1 MESDAKFGLDPNAA
15 FKKIFKDPSW
25 KLVLGIGSTVNAAT
39 LVLLTSGRFALPLLP
54 VAFLVWAA
62 SQGYILKVARTEIK
76 SPEEGLPAW
85 SGWADMMIS
94 GLTWLAVMC
103 AQIIV
108 AVSVLYFALIFG
120 SMRQWLNAL
129 TPQFTYWAYGTI
141 FAEVLVLFLGAFF
154 FPLLMANFADKE
166 RASAALAVKV
176 ALNRLYRQPEQFIVL
191 WLLSSGIYA
200 IAVVVPMVTV
210 VGVFFIPL
218 TTFIASLANTIMLG
232 QVWRASAA
240 TAIPDGPK

>member
-1 MESDAKFGLDPNAA
+1 MESDTIAGLDPNAA

-39 LVLLTSGRFALPLLP
+39 LVLLTSGKFALPLLP

-62 SQGYILKVARTEIK
+62 SQGYMLKVARTVIK
-76 SPEEGLPAW
+76 SPGDGLPSW

-94 GLTWLAVMC
+94 GLTWLAITC

-108 AVSVLYFALIFG
+108 FFSVLYFSLIFG
-120 SMRQWLNAL
+120 SMRQWLQAT

-141 FAEVLVLFLGAFF
+141 FAEILVLFLGAFF
-154 FPLLMANFADKE
+154 FPLLMANFAEKE
-166 RASAALAVKV
+166 RASAALAVKS
-176 ALNRLYRQPEQFIVL
+176 ALDRLYRSPEQFILL

-200 IAVVVPMVTV
+200 IAVVVPLLTV

-218 TTFIASLANTIMLG
+218 TTFVASLANTIMLG
-232 QVWRASAA
+232 QVWRAASS
-240 TAIPDGPK
+240 TNDGSN